1 MAARRKVRRSR
12 PRKTFT
18 ISAIEGGAAISLLGS
33 TGAASAAQEALNGNI
48 KGAVNTLQS
57 NIMSN
62 KAKIL
67 GTLGA
72 AAIGK
77 FAAKSFS
84 VGRLAKLGPI
94 AVKL

>member
-1 MAARRKVRRSR
+1 MVARRKARRSR
-12 PRKTFT
+12 PKSVFT

-33 TGAASAAQEALNGNI
+33 TGAASAVQEALGGNI
-48 KGAVNTLQS
+48 KGAVNTLTT

>member
-1 MAARRKVRRSR
+1 MARRKVGRRSR

-62 KAKIL
+62 KTKIL

>member
-1 MAARRKVRRSR
+1 MVARRKARRSR
-12 PRKTFT
+12 PKKTFT

-33 TGAASAAQEALNGNI
+33 TGAATAAQEALAGNI

-62 KAKIL
+62 KSKIL

>member
-1 MAARRKVRRSR
+1 MVARRKARRSR

-33 TGAASAAQEALNGNI
+33 TGAATAAQEALAGNI

-62 KAKIL
+62 KSKIL

-94 AVKL
+94 SVSL

>member
-1 MAARRKVRRSR
+1 MAPRRKAPRRR
-12 PRKTFT
+12 TRKTFT
-18 ISAIEGGAAISLLGS
+18 ISAIEGGAAISLLSS
-33 TGAASAAQEALNGNI
+33 TGAATAVQEALGGNI
-48 KGAVNTLQS
+48 KGAVNTLQT

-62 KAKIL
+62 KSKIL

>member
-1 MAARRKVRRSR
+1 MAPRRKSPRRR
-12 PRKTFT
+12 AQRTFT
-18 ISAIEGGAAISLLGS
+18 ISAIEGGAALSLMQS
-33 TGAASAAQEALNGNI
+33 TGAAEAIQQAL
-48 KGAVNTLQS
+48 KGDIVAGVNTLS
-57 NIMSN
+57 TNI
-62 KAKIL
+62 KARKSIIL

-72 AAIGK
+72 AAVGK

>member
-1 MAARRKVRRSR
+1 MAARKKARRSR
-12 PRKTFT
+12 PRKQFT

-48 KGAVNTLQS
+48 KGAVNTLQT

-62 KAKIL
+62 KSKIL

-72 AAIGK
+72 AAVGK
-77 FAAKSFS
+77 FVAKSFS

>member
-1 MAARRKVRRSR
+1 MVARRKARRSR
-12 PRKTFT
+12 PKRTFV

-33 TGAASAAQEALNGNI
+33 TGAATAAQEALGGNI
-48 KGAVNTLQS
+48 KGAVNTLTTS
-57 NIMSN
+57 IMTN

-94 AVKL
+94 SVSL

>member
-1 MAARRKVRRSR
+1 MAPRRKVRRSR

-62 KAKIL
+62 KTKIL

>member
-1 MAARRKVRRSR
+1 MAARRKVRRSK

-18 ISAIEGGAAISLLGS
+18 ISAIEGGAALSLIQT
-33 TGAASAAQEALNGNI
+33 TGAAAAAQQMLKGDIAAGVETLSRNI
-48 KGAVNTLQS
+48 QS
-57 NIMSN
+57 QKS
-62 KAKIL
+62 KIL

-72 AAIGK
+72 AAVGK

>member
-1 MAARRKVRRSR
+1 MAPRRKVRRSR

-18 ISAIEGGAAISLLGS
+18 ISA
-33 TGAASAAQEALNGNI
+33 NGNI

-62 KAKIL
+62 KTKIL

>member
-1 MAARRKVRRSR
+1 MVARRKARRSR

-33 TGAASAAQEALNGNI
+33 TGAATAAQEALAGNI

-62 KAKIL
+62 KSKIL

>member
-1 MAARRKVRRSR
+1 MVRRARARRSR

-33 TGAASAAQEALNGNI
+33 TGAATAAQEALAGNI

-62 KAKIL
+62 KSKIL

>member
-1 MAARRKVRRSR
+1 MAPRRKFRRSR

-62 KAKIL
+62 KSKIL

>member
-62 KAKIL
+62 KSKIL

-77 FAAKSFS
+77 FVAKSFR
-84 VGRLAKLGPI
+84 VGRVAKLGPI
-94 AVKL
+94 GVSL

>member
-1 MAARRKVRRSR
+1 MVVRRKARRSR
-12 PRKTFT
+12 ARKTFT
-18 ISAIEGGAAISLLGS
+18 ISAIEGGAAISLLS
-33 TGAASAAQEALNGNI
+33 YTGAATAVQEALGGNI
-48 KGAVNTLQS
+48 KGAVNTLQT

-62 KAKIL
+62 KSRIL

>member
-12 PRKTFT
+12 QRKTFT

-62 KAKIL
+62 KTKIL

>member
-1 MAARRKVRRSR
+1 MVVRRKARRSR
-12 PRKTFT
+12 ARKTFT
-18 ISAIEGGAAISLLGS
+18 ISAIEGGAAISLLSS
-33 TGAASAAQEALNGNI
+33 TGAATAVQEALGGNI
-48 KGAVNTLQS
+48 KGAVNTLQT

-62 KAKIL
+62 KSRIL

>member
-33 TGAASAAQEALNGNI
+33 TGAATAAQEALAGNI

-62 KAKIL
+62 KSKIL

>member
-1 MAARRKVRRSR
+1 MVRRKSPSRSR
-12 PRKTFT
+12 ARKTFT

-33 TGAASAAQEALNGNI
+33 TGAAAAVQTALGGNI
-48 KGAVNTLQS
+48 TGAVNTLTA
-57 NIMSN
+57 NIMAN

>member
-1 MAARRKVRRSR
+1 MAVRRKVRRCR

-62 KAKIL
+62 KSKIL

>member
-1 MAARRKVRRSR
+1 MAPRRKVRRSR

-62 KAKIL
+62 KSKIL

>member
-1 MAARRKVRRSR
+1 MAPRKAPRRRT
-12 PRKTFT
+12 RKTFT
-18 ISAIEGGAAISLLGS
+18 ISAIEGGAALSLMQS
-33 TGAASAAQEALNGNI
+33 TGAAQAVQQALKGDIVEGVNTISRNI
-48 KGAVNTLQS
+48 K
-57 NIMSN
+57 SN
-62 KAKIL
+62 KSIIL

-72 AAIGK
+72 AAVGK

>member
-1 MAARRKVRRSR
+1 MARRKVGRRSR

-18 ISAIEGGAAISLLGS
+18 ISTIEGGAAISLLGS

-62 KAKIL
+62 KSKIL

>member
-1 MAARRKVRRSR
+1 MAARRKGRRSR

-62 KAKIL
+62 KSKIL

>member
-1 MAARRKVRRSR
+1 MVRRARARRSR
-12 PRKTFT
+12 PKRTFV
-18 ISAIEGGAAISLLGS
+18 ISAIEGGAAISLLSS
-33 TGAASAAQEALNGNI
+33 TGAATAVQEALGGNI
-48 KGAVNTLQS
+48 KGAVNTLQT

-62 KAKIL
+62 KSKIL

>member
-62 KAKIL
+62 KSKIL

>member
-1 MAARRKVRRSR
+1 MVVRRKARRSR
-12 PRKTFT
+12 ARKTFT
-18 ISAIEGGAAISLLGS
+18 ISAIEGGAAISLLSS
-33 TGAASAAQEALNGNI
+33 TGAATAVQEALGGNI
-48 KGAVNTLQS
+48 KGAVNTLQT

-62 KAKIL
+62 KSKIL

>member
-1 MAARRKVRRSR
+1 MVVRRKARRSR
-12 PRKTFT
+12 ARKTFT
-18 ISAIEGGAAISLLGS
+18 ISAIEGGAAISLLSS
-33 TGAASAAQEALNGNI
+33 TGAATAAQEALAGNI

-57 NIMSN
+57 NIMTN
-62 KAKIL
+62 KSKIL

>member
-1 MAARRKVRRSR
+1 MAPRRKVRRT
-12 PRKTFT
+12 RKSKVFT
-18 ISAIEGGAAISLLGS
+18 ISAIEGGAALSLIQK
-33 TGAASAAQEALNGNI
+33 TSAATAAQQMLKGDFKEGIETLNKKIQANRS
-48 KGAVNTLQS
+48 A
-57 NIMSN
+57 
-62 KAKIL
+62 IL

-72 AAIGK
+72 AAVGK

>member
-1 MAARRKVRRSR
+1 MVARRKARRSR

-33 TGAASAAQEALNGNI
+33 TGAATAAQEALAGNI

-62 KAKIL
+62 KSKIL

-84 VGRLAKLGPI
+84 LGRLAKLGPI

>member
-1 MAARRKVRRSR
+1 MARRKAVRRSR

-62 KAKIL
+62 KSKIL

>member
-1 MAARRKVRRSR
+1 MVRRARARRSR

-33 TGAASAAQEALNGNI
+33 TGAATAAHEALAGNI

-62 KAKIL
+62 KSKIL

>member
-1 MAARRKVRRSR
+1 MVRRARARRSR
-12 PRKTFT
+12 PKRTFT

-33 TGAASAAQEALNGNI
+33 TGAANAAQEALGGNI
-48 KGAVNTLQS
+48 KGAVNTLTT
-57 NIMSN
+57 NIMAN

>member
-1 MAARRKVRRSR
+1 MVARRKARRSR
-12 PRKTFT
+12 PRRTFT

-33 TGAASAAQEALNGNI
+33 TGAASAVQEALGGNI
-48 KGAVNTLQS
+48 QGAVNTLTT

-67 GTLGA
+67 GTLGS

-77 FAAKSFS
+77 FVAKSL
-84 VGRLAKLGPI
+84 GTPRLAKLGPI

>member
-62 KAKIL
+62 KTKIL

-84 VGRLAKLGPI
+84 VGRLAKLVPI
-94 AVKL
+94 ALKL